1 MDDEQRQRFQRNL
14 GLFESFRRRLG
25 LQEETEY
32 PSRTFLQASG
42 RVLEYPLQTFLE
54 ASVTEEFR
62 VDGPRVNA
70 VRRVV
75 NISTRLPFIFQ
86 NRRLNQLYRT
96 PISELVRIQR
106 ENVLVVPGLTPARI
120 ARFEHFDADESM
132 VGKQCLVCLDYL
144 EAGRRM
150 VRLSCHIDHYLC
162 KVCADGWFK
171 DHRTC
176 PTCRHQ
182 FN

>member
-32 PSRTFLQASG
+32 PS
-42 RVLEYPLQTFLE
+42 QTILE
-54 ASVTEEFR
+54 ASVTEEFH
-62 VDGPRVNA
+62 VDGPRANA

-106 ENVLVVPGLTPARI
+106 ENVLVVPGGLTPARI

-144 EAGRRM
+144 EVGRRM